1 MKKIFK
7 IALPLVMLGGCASS
21 EPVAAQIEI
30 IDGPQIISPENL
42 SPTTPPKVT
51 DWYKGDVILS
61 QTFCKDETSIM
72 KVVLADTK
80 SVKAVQDA
88 MYQNVLRR
96 TCIMIAR
103 PMPVPILD
111 IITQYVDH
119 QGRQS
124 VVLQVALPRFLGA
137 APVYIIAGGR
147 RGPPKEKGRPA

>member
-1 MKKIFK
+1 MKYIT
-7 IALPLVMLGGCASS
+7 PLLLLAVFISACKTA

-80 SVKAVQDA
+80 SIKAVKDA